1 MVTRALPAR
10 DDALRLLRE
19 RFLNRTDL
27 VAILAPWGK
36 PCPVEANGALD
47 DLLLGHLLGDAVPE
61 AKVKYAN
68 RRGSGAMKGRFRVG
82 SYCPAPDDTTRWLC
96 LDFDGAGHADALAD
110 PQAAAIAALD
120 AFSATGLPAY
130 LERSGG
136 GKGWHL
142 WCFFDPPLPAAK
154 AQALGRAL
162 APKDAPLADSSG
174 EVADPRSARGIEVF
188 PKQPKIR
195 RSGFGN
201 LVWLPWWQG
210 AAEGGNTF
218 YRRGDGGALEPYV
231 PAELSTASPDAV
243 ERVLAAQAAST
254 PARDPPKR
262 SRAPSTPPPAAPSD
276 TVWAEWR
283 RHALAALPIE
293 AIYGAWLTGKPAGAG
308 WLECRDPSSPTGD
321 QNPSASVAD
330 GTGDAERGAFH
341 SFISGRTLSVF
352 DFLVEHGG
360 ATDFRAAR
368 ERVAALAGVPT
379 PPATSG
385 APRGTP
391 EEGRPEIRVNN
402 RQLRDIVADAWRAAR
417 AANRKPQLFV
427 RAGALV
433 RLARGDDGPRIELM
447 DEAGTYGYL
456 ARIADWVKVTED
468 AVLDVSPVKDVARDM
483 LVYPHPEL
491 PPLEAVVSTPVFDR
505 DGELVSAP
513 GYHAGARLWY
523 HRQEGFHVAP
533 VPLQPTADDVAAA
546 RALLLDDLLVDFP
559 FAAESDRAH
568 ALGALVLPFVR
579 RMVAGCTPIHL
590 VEAPTPG
597 SGKGLLGDLVS
608 IITVGRTCEPTTLT
622 QDEDEARKKIT
633 SILAKA
639 QPVILLDNIRTGLDS
654 AQLASALTAETWSD
668 RVLGQT
674 RMIDLPNRATWIVT
688 ANNPHLSLEIA
699 RRCVRIRLDAKT
711 DRPWARTGFK
721 HSPLRDW
728 AKANRPGL
736 VHALLVLVRA
746 WLAAGRP
753 PGKRVLGS
761 FESWASVVG
770 GILEHAGIPGFL
782 HDTEQLYEA
791 ADAEGQEWREFVA
804 AWWDKHR
811 DHWVTASDLLELALA
826 RDLLGA
832 TIGDR
837 TQRSQKIRLGK
848 ALSAARDRHF
858 GSWRVLA
865 GRNTDG
871 NAAKYRLVQVGNGQ
885 DVRYAPGDQMQ
896 LAGAD
901 DPGCSAAP
909 WMSNEHI
916 QGDIQGENERDDDD
930 L

>member
-47 DLLLGHLLGDAVPE
+47 DLLLGHLLGEGVPE

-120 AFSATGLPAY
+120 AFTAASLPTY

-162 APKDAPLADSSG
+162 APKDAPLAESSG
-174 EVADPRSARGIEVF
+174 EFADPRSARGIEVF

-210 AAEGGNTF
+210 AAEGGNAF
-218 YRRGDGGALEPYV
+218 YRRGQDGALEPYV
-231 PAELSTASPDAV
+231 PAEFATAALDAV
-243 ERVLAAQAAST
+243 ERVLAAQAAPP

-262 SRAPSTPPPAAPSD
+262 SRAPSAPPASGPGD

-283 RHALAALPIE
+283 RRALTALPVE

-308 WLECRDPSSPTGD
+308 WLECRDPSSATGD

-341 SFISGRTLSVF
+341 SFISGRTVSVF

-360 ATDFRAAR
+360 AADFRAAR
-368 ERVAALAGVPT
+368 ERVAELSRVPT
-379 PPATSG
+379 PPATAG
-385 APRGTP
+385 PPRGSP
-391 EEGRPEIRVNN
+391 EDGRPEIRVNN
-402 RQLRDIVADAWRAAR
+402 RQLRDIVADAWRAVR
-417 AANRKPQLFV
+417 TANRRPQLFV

-468 AVLDVSPVKDVARDM
+468 AVLDVSPVKDVARDL

-505 DGELVSAP
+505 DGVLVSTP

-523 HRQEGFHVAP
+523 HRQEGFQVAP
-533 VPLQPTADDVAAA
+533 VPARPSADDVAAA
-546 RALLLDDLLVDFP
+546 RSLLVDDLLVDFP

-568 ALGALVLPFVR
+568 ALGALVLPLVR

-608 IITVGRTCEPTTLT
+608 IVTVGRTCEPTTLT

-654 AQLASALTAETWSD
+654 AQLACALTAETWSD
-668 RVLGQT
+668 RILGQT

-711 DRPWARTGFK
+711 DRPWTRTGFK
-721 HSPLRDW
+721 HAPLRDW
-728 AKANRPGL
+728 ARGNRARL

-746 WLAAGRP
+746 WLATGRP
-753 PGKRVLGS
+753 PGKRILGS
-761 FESWASVVG
+761 FESWAEVVG
-770 GILEHAGIPGFL
+770 GILEHAGVPGFL
-782 HDTEQLYEA
+782 HDTEELYEA
-791 ADAEGQEWREFVA
+791 ADAEGQEWRELVR
-804 AWWDKHR
+804 AWWDKFGPR
-811 DHWVTASDLLELALA
+811 WVSAGELLDLALE
-826 RDLLGA
+826 RDLLGS
-832 TIGDR
+832 IVRDK
-837 TQRSQKIRLGK
+837 TQRAQKIRLGK
-848 ALSAARDRHF
+848 ALSSVRDRHF
-858 GSWRVLA
+858 ANYRLLA
-865 GRNTDG
+865 GRNS
-871 NAAKYRLVQVGNGQ
+871 NAKTAQYRLVDTDAGEDENTP
-885 DVRYAPGDQMQ
+885 PGEQ
-896 LAGAD
+896 LSLDATG
-901 DPGCSAAP
+901 GSA
-909 WMSNEHI
+909 
-916 QGDIQGENERDDDD
+916 
-930 L
+930 

>member
-36 PCPVEANGALD
+36 PCPVEANGTLD
-47 DLLLGHLLGDAVPE
+47 DLLLGHLLGGEVPE

-68 RRGSGAMKGRFRVG
+68 RRGSGAMKGHFRVG
-82 SYCPAPDDTTRWLC
+82 SYCPGTDDTTRWLC

-110 PQAAAIAALD
+110 PQSATLAAYD
-120 AFSATGLPAY
+120 AFTGAGLPAY

-142 WCFFDPPLPAAK
+142 WCFFDPPVPAGQ

-162 APKDAPLADSSG
+162 APKNAPLADSAG
-174 EVADPRSARGIEVF
+174 EMADPRSARGIEVF

-210 AAEGGNTF
+210 ATQGGNSF
-218 YRRGDGGALEPYV
+218 YRRGATGALEPYV
-231 PAELSTASPDAV
+231 PTEFATAALELV
-243 ERVLAAQAAST
+243 ERVLAAHAPAPPHAKEPPQRTRTPPTPAASGQGDS
-254 PARDPPKR
+254 A
-262 SRAPSTPPPAAPSD
+262 
-276 TVWAEWR
+276 WAEWR
-283 RHALAALPIE
+283 QRALAALPIE
-293 AIYGAWLTGKPAGAG
+293 SIYGEWLTGKPAGVG
-308 WLECRDPSSPTGD
+308 WLECRDPSSSSGD

-341 SFISGRTLSVF
+341 SFISGKTLSVF

-360 ATDFRAAR
+360 AADFRAAR
-368 ERVAALAGVPT
+368 ERIAALSGIPA
-379 PPATSG
+379 PPAT
-385 APRGTP
+385 ANPTRGSP
-391 EEGRPEIRVNN
+391 EESRPEIRVNN
-402 RQLRDIVADAWRAAR
+402 RQLRDIVADAWRATR
-417 AANRKPQLFV
+417 AANRRPQLFV
-427 RAGALV
+427 RSGALV
-433 RLARGDDGPRIELM
+433 RLARNEDGPRIELM

-483 LVYPHPEL
+483 LVYPHAEL
-491 PPLEAVVSTPVFDR
+491 PLLEAVVSTPVFDST
-505 DGELVSAP
+505 GELVSTP

-523 HRQEGFHVAP
+523 HHHEGLEVGT
-533 VPLQPTADDVAAA
+533 VPEQPSPDEVLAAKT
-546 RALLLDDLLVDFP
+546 LLVDDLLVDFP
-559 FAAESDRAH
+559 FAADSDRAH
-568 ALGALVLPFVR
+568 ALGALMLPFVR

-608 IITVGRTCEPTTLT
+608 IVTVGRTCEPTTLT

-639 QPVILLDNIRTGLDS
+639 QPVILLDNIKNGLDS

-668 RVLGQT
+668 RILGQT

-699 RRCVRIRLDAKT
+699 RRCVRVRLDAKT
-711 DRPWARTGFK
+711 DRPWTRTGFK

-728 AKANRPGL
+728 ARANRAKL
-736 VHALLVLVRA
+736 VRAMLLLVRA
-746 WLAAGRP
+746 WLAAGQP
-753 PGKRVLGS
+753 PGKRILGS

-770 GILEHAGIPGFL
+770 GILEHAGVPGFL
-782 HDTEQLYEA
+782 QDTEQLYEA
-791 ADAEGQEWREFVA
+791 ADAEGQEWRELVSS
-804 AWWDKHR
+804 WWEKFGPR
-811 DHWVTASDLLELALA
+811 WVSAGELLDLALE
-826 RDLLGA
+826 RDLLGS
-832 TIGDR
+832 IVRDK
-837 TQRSQKIRLGK
+837 TQRAQKIRLGK
-848 ALSAARDRHF
+848 ALSGARDRHF
-858 GSWRVLA
+858 ANYRLVA
-865 GRNTDG
+865 GRNS
-871 NAAKYRLVQVGNGQ
+871 NAKTAQYRLI
-885 DVRYAPGDQMQ
+885 DTS
-896 LAGAD
+896 AG
-901 DPGCSAAP
+901 
-909 WMSNEHI
+909 
-916 QGDIQGENERDDDD
+916 DDDNTPPD
-930 L
+930 EQLSFETGGGAA

>member
-47 DLLLGHLLGDAVPE
+47 DLLLGHLLGDDAPE
-61 AKVKYAN
+61 AKVKYVS

-110 PQAAAIAALD
+110 PQAAAVAALD
-120 AFSATGLPAY
+120 AFTAAGLPAY

-142 WCFFDPPLPAAK
+142 WCFLDPPLPAAK

-218 YRRGDGGALEPYV
+218 YRRSQDGALEPYV
-231 PAELSTASPDAV
+231 PSELATASADDV
-243 ERVLAAQAAST
+243 ERVLAAQAEST
-254 PARDPPKR
+254 PARDSPQRP
-262 SRAPSTPPPAAPSD
+262 RAPSTPPAAAPSD
-276 TVWAEWR
+276 TVWADWR
-283 RHALAALPIE
+283 RRALAALPIE
-293 AIYGAWLTGKPAGAG
+293 AIYGPWLTGKPAGAG

-321 QNPSASVAD
+321 QNPSASVAN
-330 GTGDAERGAFH
+330 GTGDAERGSFH
-341 SFISGRTLSVF
+341 SFISGRTISVF

-360 ATDFRAAR
+360 AADFRAAR
-368 ERVAALAGVPT
+368 ERVAELSGVPT
-379 PPATSG
+379 PPATAG
-385 APRGTP
+385 APRGRP
-391 EEGRPEIRVNN
+391 DEGRPEIRVNN

-417 AANRKPQLFV
+417 AAGRRPQLFV
-427 RAGALV
+427 RSGGLV
-433 RLARGDDGPRIELM
+433 RLVHGENGPRIEAM
-447 DEAGTYGYL
+447 DEASVYGYL

-468 AVLDVSPVKDVARDM
+468 ATIDVSPVKDVARDM
-483 LVYPHPEL
+483 LAYPHPEL
-491 PPLEAVVSTPVFDR
+491 PVLEAVVSTPVFDR
-505 DGELVSAP
+505 QGALVSLP

-523 HRQEGFHVAP
+523 FKQPGFEAP
-533 VPLQPTADDVAAA
+533 QVPSRPSPQDLDAA
-546 RALLLDDLLVDFP
+546 RRLLLDDLLVDFP

-568 ALGALVLPFVR
+568 ALAALVLPFVR

-590 VEAPTPG
+590 IEAPTPG

-608 IITVGRTCEPTTLT
+608 IVTVGRTCEPTTLT

-654 AQLASALTAETWSD
+654 SQLASALTAETWSD
-668 RVLGQT
+668 RILGQT

-699 RRCVRIRLDAKT
+699 RRCVRVRLDAKT

-721 HSPLRDW
+721 HSPLREW
-728 AKANRPGL
+728 AKANRARL
-736 VHALLVLVRA
+736 VRAVLVLVRA

-753 PGKRVLGS
+753 PGKKTLGS
-761 FESWASVVG
+761 FESWAAVVG
-770 GILEHAGIPGFL
+770 GILEHAGVPGFL
-782 HDTEQLYEA
+782 HDTEELYEA
-791 ADAEGQEWREFVA
+791 ADAEGQEWRDFVHV
-804 AWWDKHR
+804 WWDKFGPR
-811 DHWVTASDLLELALA
+811 WVSAGELLDLALE
-826 RDLLGA
+826 RDLLGS
-832 TIGDR
+832 IVRDKS
-837 TQRSQKIRLGK
+837 QRAQKIRLGK
-848 ALSAARDRHF
+848 ALSGARDRHF
-858 GSWRVLA
+858 AHYRLVA
-865 GRNTDG
+865 GRNS
-871 NAAKYRLVQVGNGQ
+871 NAKTAQYRLI
-885 DVRYAPGDQMQ
+885 DVSAGDDANAPPGEQ
-896 LAGAD
+896 LSLEGAGA
-901 DPGCSAAP
+901 GA
-909 WMSNEHI
+909 
-916 QGDIQGENERDDDD
+916 
-930 L
+930 